1 MQLGTRAPV
10 CPPHDFSVVEW
21 VYERTAGLGPK
32 SEASAAAPRFP
43 REVIWYV
50 TNTQNAERLLAC
62 TRCGETRALSTT
74 V

>member
-32 SEASAAAPRFP
+32 SE
-43 REVIWYV
+43 VIWYV
-50 TNTQNAERLLAC
+50 TNTQNAERLRATRLAC